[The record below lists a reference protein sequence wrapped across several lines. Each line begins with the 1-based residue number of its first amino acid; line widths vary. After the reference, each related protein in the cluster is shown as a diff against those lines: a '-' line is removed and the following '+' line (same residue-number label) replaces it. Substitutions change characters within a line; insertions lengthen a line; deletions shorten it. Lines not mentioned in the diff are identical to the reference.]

1 MGVSNTN
8 SLQTRQYWND
18 KELPGEY
25 NMKGMDNTIEKSVET
40 YLQEQPSKTTSPLL
54 SWRKLARNP
63 AVISASSA
71 SLMFIAPLT

>member
-25 NMKGMDNTIEKSVET
+25 NMKGMDNTIEKSAET
-40 YLQEQPSKTTSPLL
+40 YLQEQPSKTTFPLL

-63 AVISASSA
+63 AVLLASSA
-71 SLMFIAPLT
+71 SPMFIAPLT